1 MIHTLIITNKID
13 TEILQQF
20 HSTEVKHCISDQKKP
35 RTLKMSESS
44 LKTATLDTMNGLLS
58 PDQNIRKQAEE
69 QVKALEVTD
78 DFGVCLTELGKEI
91 DIDSL

>member
-1 MIHTLIITNKID
+1 
-13 TEILQQF
+13 
-20 HSTEVKHCISDQKKP
+20 
-35 RTLKMSESS
+35 MSESS
-44 LKTATLDTMNGLLS
+44 LKSATLDTMNGLLS

-91 DIDSL
+91 DIGNLHLYNLAILV